1 MVHFIT
7 CIFQTKATLNKLGLC
22 VSTSSAAKQQQELL
36 KRQMQHVKKLMLRER
51 AKIEKSGMKTSS
63 VSVQSSDIIGDII
76 DISRNPSQMS
86 VDRRRKS

>member
-1 MVHFIT
+1 
-7 CIFQTKATLNKLGLC
+7 
-22 VSTSSAAKQQQELL
+22 
-36 KRQMQHVKKLMLRER
+36 MLRER